1 VELLILSAALSPKDT
16 YKSFKIG
23 DICKLSEK
31 FYPQDFTK
39 QEKLCLRFQ
48 LEHFLL
54 DVPNHADFQNM
65 STVSELCR
73 GLAVSGKSKIYHL
86 IDRLIRLVLTPP
98 VSTTTTERAF
108 FAMKLAKT
116 RLHTRM
122 EDEFLAD
129 NLIVYIEK
137 ENAKTFT
144 SKMIIDE
151 FYSSKR
157 RC

>member
-1 VELLILSAALSPKDT
+1 VELLI
-16 YKSFKIG
+16 
-23 DICKLSEK
+23 
-31 FYPQDFTK
+31 
-39 QEKLCLRFQ
+39 
-48 LEHFLL
+48 H
-54 DVPNHADFQNM
+54 M
-65 STVSELCR
+65 STLSELCR
-73 GLAVSGKSKIYHL
+73 GLAVSGKSKIYPL
-86 IDRLIRLVLTPP
+86 IDRLIRLVLTPH

-108 FAMKLAKT
+108 FAMKLVKT

-122 EDEFLAD
+122 EDEFLAN